1 MQGYLG
7 SRIGEGVTGAGRSVS
22 RADGDKSHNGN
33 SHLGS
38 LSYPSDLTALAQ
50 VSIPFCL
57 VFETRVSIFRKY
69 LRRISV
75 G

>member
-7 SRIGEGVTGAGRSVS
+7 SRIGEGATGAGRPVS
-22 RADGDKSHNGN
+22 RTDGDKSHNGN

-50 VSIPFCL
+50 VSTPFCL
-57 VFETRVSIFRKY
+57 VFETRVSIF
-69 LRRISV
+69 
-75 G
+75 